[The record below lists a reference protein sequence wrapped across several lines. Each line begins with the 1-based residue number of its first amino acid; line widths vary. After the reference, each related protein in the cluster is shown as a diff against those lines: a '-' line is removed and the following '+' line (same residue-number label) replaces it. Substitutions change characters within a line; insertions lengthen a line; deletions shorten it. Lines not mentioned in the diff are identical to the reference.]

1 MFGGVSRLLSAGAW
15 RPAATSSPS
24 EAEPAAL
31 VCDGVWVGSG
41 SGSDSSSKKQLAAE
55 GRSSLQ
61 SPLPN
66 PQQQGA
72 GRREG
77 RYTGIDLIRGGESG
91 GVSLSGQT
99 ASVVERGSAHG
110 GVADVAEQM
119 VTVMVEDEAESEV
132 VCFRKKVLLVDVSPD
147 PSDDEDEMDE
157 DGGWVL
163 SPDQPKLASL
173 AANGGGGGGGAAQ
186 LSGEIACSA

>member
-1 MFGGVSRLLSAGAW
+1 MFGGGGSRLLSAGVW
-15 RPAATSSPS
+15 VATSSPS
-24 EAEPAAL
+24 EPEPAAL
-31 VCDGVWVGSG
+31 VRDGVWVGSG
-41 SGSDSSSKKQLAAE
+41 SGLGSAGSSKDQLAAE

-66 PQQQGA
+66 PQQQDV
-72 GRREG
+72 GRRES

-110 GVADVAEQM
+110 GLAEQM

-147 PSDDEDEMDE
+147 PSDDEMEE

-173 AANGGGGGGGAAQ
+173 AANGGGGGGGGGAAQ
-186 LSGEIACSA
+186 LSGEIACA